1 MCTTHAACWYVQACD
16 IVDRAS
22 LCLVQPGARQ
32 NKGQQPLKVL
42 PWQCTVL
49 GKIHVILARIT
60 CIHAHALTV
69 KQYFPVFVGRATGV
83 TLIHLSRGKATSE
96 GYERSA

>member
-1 MCTTHAACWYVQACD
+1 MCTTQAACWYVQACD

-32 NKGQQPLKVL
+32 NKGQQPLKV
-42 PWQCTVL
+42 
-49 GKIHVILARIT
+49 GFARIT

-69 KQYFPVFVGRATGV
+69 KQCFPVFVGRATGV